1 MLSNTCILSS
11 CTALLPVSYTV
22 ALYKHSHKDKFI
34 TPSLEDTN
42 LVGDVHSFGVSSETH
57 ESLLGAE
64 GGDDGVHLL
73 GLHAV
78 ELIHGVADLLLVG
91 TEVDEEGKDV
101 LLLQH

>member
-1 MLSNTCILSS
+1 MLF
-11 CTALLPVSYTV
+11 LLNVTFGCLAV
-22 ALYKHSHKDKFI
+22 WLDNKYKMVLLIKAKPR
-34 TPSLEDTN
+34 TTSLEDTN
-42 LVGDVHSFGVSSETH
+42 LVGNVHSLRISSKAH